1 MTVKG
6 KASHTISNGILKYVD
21 GDLRVEKG
29 MGRYVKRPAFSPMFH
44 ALEKSALANTPTAVK
59 R

>member
-1 MTVKG
+1 MQITG
-6 KASHTISNGILKYVD
+6 KATHTISNGILKYAD

-29 MGRYVKRPAFSPMFH
+29 MGNYIKRPAYQPMFH
-44 ALEKSALANTPTAVK
+44 ALEKIAKANVPTAVK